1 MLAYRAMYKGICPL
15 REEYRLPVF
24 YFFLNGAF
32 ASWQSFFNLHLDHIG
47 FSSMQIGILGALF
60 ISTAALVIP
69 FWGMLADK
77 YGNNRIVLLL
87 TTACALVVFL
97 IGRTLSFQ
105 WMFAFVLLIS
115 VFHQPSGAVVDGMAA
130 GFVRENPR
138 FSFGQFRLWSSVGYA
153 SLSLL
158 VGYLVRQ
165 GTGVIFKIS
174 AGLFVFLALFNLV
187 TLPRKPVTN
196 RILVNFRSFGLFF
209 RNAPLL
215 VFLLLILFFGMA
227 IAPLQQF
234 INLYYL
240 DIGASNSFI
249 GWVFFVQAIPEIP
262 AYFVASRMVRRTGS
276 EKVIL
281 FAMAVSMLRM
291 VFYGLISSPSLAIFF
306 SIFHCITIAFFL
318 VGVVEYV
325 QDRTPVHLRTTGQ
338 ALIWAFHF
346 GAGLTLGNISLG
358 YLRDA
363 VGMNT
368 AMLVH
373 AGMALIIL
381 LLTAGFFR
389 QKSA

>member
-381 LLTAGFFR
+381 VLTAGFFR